1 VEAALELSSRAS
13 LEDIS
18 MRDLASQLGVPVMTL
33 YNYVASKG
41 ALHVLVLD
49 HVLQPVRV
57 PGPDAGPWDERIRQ
71 LERDARRAMAK
82 HPGLSLMRHGLES
95 AEAARLTNG
104 VLSILAEGGFSAD
117 DAARAFGALF
127 AVTLG
132 QLEIDAIAV
141 TSGVAVEASFEPATG
156 PAQLSREEL
165 FDFGLDAV
173 IEGLKAML
181 AKEPSRRRR

>member
-1 VEAALELSSRAS
+1 VVS
-13 LEDIS
+13 L
-18 MRDLASQLGVPVMTL
+18 PT
-33 YNYVASKG
+33 
-41 ALHVLVLD
+41 
-49 HVLQPVRV
+49 
-57 PGPDAGPWDERIRQ
+57 
-71 LERDARRAMAK
+71 
-82 HPGLSLMRHGLES
+82 
-95 AEAARLTNG
+95 
-104 VLSILAEGGFSAD
+104 
-117 DAARAFGALF
+117 
-127 AVTLG
+127 TLG